1 MKSSKQIREE
11 LLGIVAKAETLQQL
25 ATQENREFSAE
36 ENAEIDALSAQQGV
50 LNSSLDRAIKY
61 ETLLTARMDQ
71 MSAASQPK
79 PVADVR
85 LQIPIK
91 FAKCE
96 KPEAFDT
103 IEDAYRA
110 GQFILAVAGNRKAKA
125 WCKEHQPI
133 KNAHTTGDNTSGGFL
148 VPEPL
153 EAAIIAYRQQFG
165 VFGQFAQQWVM
176 TDSVQNVPKLT
187 GEMTSYYVGENMTI
201 TPSDMSFGL
210 VRLEAKKL
218 AGVGVISSELN
229 EDAVVSVADA
239 YALSCAQKFS
249 FDEDNAGFNG
259 DGTSAFGGIAGANS
273 VLAAG
278 STVTATGQTTVGA
291 LTMASFE
298 AADGA
303 LPEIAGM
310 APAWYM
316 HKRVYTNSAKR
327 LMNAVGGNDNMTLA
341 AGAGKE
347 FLGYPVRY
355 AQALASAPTSGQT
368 FAYFGDLR
376 FASILGRRRG
386 LSVKLDSSI
395 YVLQDALALIATQR
409 YDINVHD
416 RGTSAE
422 PGVLLKL
429 VLG

>member
-1 MKSSKQIREE
+1 MKSSKQIRNE
-11 LLGIVAKAETLQQL
+11 LAEITAKAEALQQL
-25 ATQENREFSAE
+25 ANQENREFNAE
-36 ENAEIDALSAQQGV
+36 ENAEIDNLSSQRET
-50 LNSSLDRAIKY
+50 LNASLDRAIKY
-61 ETLLTARMDQ
+61 ETLV
-71 MSAASQPK
+71 SAKLDDLSKPK
-79 PVADVR
+79 PSADPRMQV
-85 LQIPIK
+85 PVK
-91 FAKCE
+91 FARCE
-96 KPEAFDT
+96 KPEAFGT

-148 VPEPL
+148 VPDPL
-153 EAAIIAYRQQFG
+153 EAAIIAYRQMFG
-165 VFGQFAQQWVM
+165 VFSQYAQPWTM
-176 TDSVQNVPKLT
+176 TDGVQNVPKLA
-187 GEMTSYYVGENMTI
+187 GEMTSYYVGENVTI

-229 EDAVVSVADA
+229 EDAVISVADA

-259 DGTSAFGGIAGANS
+259 DGTSTFGGIAGANS

-278 STVTATGQTTVGA
+278 STVTATGQTSVAA
-291 LTMASFE
+291 LTLAVFE
-298 AADGA
+298 NAVGS
-303 LPEIAGM
+303 LPEYPGM
-310 APAWYM
+310 QPAWYM
-316 HKRVYTNSAKR
+316 HKRVWGNGPQR
-327 LMNAVGGNDNMTLA
+327 LLDAVGGVTMAEVA
-341 AGAGKE
+341 AGAPKTL
-347 FLGYPVRY
+347 LGFPVRY
-355 AQALASAPTSGQT
+355 AQVLPSAPATTQT

-376 FASILGRRRG
+376 FAAILGRRRG

-416 RGTSAE
+416 RGTASEA
-422 PGVLLKL
+422 GALLKL